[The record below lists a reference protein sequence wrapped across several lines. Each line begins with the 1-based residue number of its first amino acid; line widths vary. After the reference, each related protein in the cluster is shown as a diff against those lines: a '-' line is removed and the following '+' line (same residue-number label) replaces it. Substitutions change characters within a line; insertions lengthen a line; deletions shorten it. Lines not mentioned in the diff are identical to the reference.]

1 MTKTDGTTTDRRRT
15 RTAPRRALGA
25 VAVGIAAAVSVLMG
39 VAVAIVAFV
48 VIGALLPER
57 VAMYAGSVLVGV
69 AVTYATSLVLL
80 ARTRRRRVRGAS
92 WSRRTSTSD
101 VTAGITA
108 AVLGVAVITLSIPLH
123 SGAQSL
129 DAPEATQY
137 AELSTGSRVA
147 WWKTEAASD
156 SGEPPIVFLHGGPGY
171 CVCGSVELFDRL
183 ADEEG
188 RDVYYFD
195 QPGAGLSDMLPADE
209 YSIERL
215 LDDLEAFRAEVVEEE
230 TIALLGHSFGGF
242 YAEAY
247 ASAHPQSVEKVAL
260 VAPGGYSHGG
270 LSEEEVDEMPAPPAQ
285 PEDDS
290 GARSTAGF
298 LAETKVLV
306 AALLMDVSPQA
317 AVAFMPQR
325 EMLDVSATMLDSA
338 VGMNIL
344 ANVLVTSSSEEIA
357 DAVLDH
363 VAETAIP
370 TLIVRPEFD
379 YVPWVEPR
387 SYRDANPNAVVVF
400 APKAAHQSLDRDD
413 EVVYEPVRAFF
424 AGEAAAEVY
433 TGEEDPYFF
442 YRGE

>member
-1 MTKTDGTTTDRRRT
+1 MGKTDGKTTGVMYERSTGRKV
-15 RTAPRRALGA
+15 LGA
-25 VAVGIAAAVSVLMG
+25 IGVIGAIALSLLIG
-39 VAVAIVAFV
+39 VAVAVIVFMAVAV
-48 VIGALLPER
+48 VLPER
-57 VAMYAGSVLVGV
+57 VAMYAGSVLAGV
-69 AVTYATSLVLL
+69 AVAYGVSLALL
-80 ARTRRRRVRGAS
+80 AGTRRRRVRGAS
-92 WSRRTSTSD
+92 WSRRTATSD
-101 VTAGITA
+101 GTAGITA

-156 SGEPPIVFLHGGPGY
+156 SGQPPIVFLHGGPGY
-171 CVCGSVELFDRL
+171 CVCGSMELFDRL
-183 ADEEG
+183 AAEEG

-195 QPGAGLSDMLPADE
+195 QPGAGFSDMLPADQ
-209 YSIERL
+209 YSIARL
-215 LDDLEAFRAEVVEEE
+215 LDDLEAFRSEVVEEE

-247 ASAHPQSVEKVAL
+247 ASAHPQSVEKIAL
-260 VAPGGYSHGG
+260 VAPGGYSRGG

-285 PEDDS
+285 PEDDF
-290 GARSTAGF
+290 GAHSTAGV
-298 LAETKVLV
+298 LAEVKMLV

-325 EMLDVSATMLDSA
+325 EILDVSATMLGTTA
-338 VGMNIL
+338 GMNVL
-344 ANVLVTSSSEEIA
+344 ANVLVTSSSEAIA

-400 APKAAHQSLDRDD
+400 APKAAHQSVDRED